1 MVSLKLKA
9 GSPIEVEKG
18 RVTISGSAVVLVEQ
32 NKNLAESVVVAYA
45 LIPGDIVRRVGEGEY
60 IVEF

>member
-1 MVSLKLKA
+1 MVSLKLKS